1 MMARGSMF
9 ILLFQFLLFL
19 TCHAG
24 KEEAVFSNVKGKLKK
39 LKDIHLLPTNVFG
52 DEIGTVLLNCANEL
66 SIPINAV
73 VMTVLVLTSSF
84 MNATLVRGI
93 KSQYVS
99 MCMCVM
105 HIGPTSINKTGVTRM
120 FDYVFNRVRKA
131 LHAIV
136 HSTELDPEGNV
147 QRNNSI
153 FVMPT
158 RIPHSDSSSTMPA
171 FVSSIS
177 GEEGSVVAKNNDEG
191 KVLLNMFNKTAN
203 GVSGDVAIFLE
214 IVGGPS
220 HFADFTRANKCES
233 NEPRVNCLINIHVR
247 DAVDLYTNRPLCE
260 MGFPARFFA
269 IPVASNLK
277 KTDLNDYYC
286 NEDESNSE
294 YYNGVGGVCDLE
306 YTDNWSTGLNPLEA
320 LVKAVSVVAAKY
332 VVDTGTWNDDGC
344 FSGTIPSVNASC
356 RV

>member
-1 MMARGSMF
+1 MMARGCLF
-9 ILLFQFLLFL
+9 ILLFLFLLFL

-24 KEEAVFSNVKGKLKK
+24 KEEAIFSNVKGISKK
-39 LKDIHLLPTNVFG
+39 LKDIHLLPTSVFG

-136 HSTELDPEGNV
+136 HSSEKDPEGNV
-147 QRNNSI
+147 QRDNSI
-153 FVMPT
+153 YVMPT

-177 GEEGSVVAKNNDEG
+177 GKEGSVVAKNNDEG

-214 IVGGPS
+214 ILGGPPYFGDS
-220 HFADFTRANKCES
+220 TRANKCES
-233 NEPRVNCLINIHVR
+233 NEPRVNCLLNIHVR
-247 DAVDLYTNRPLCE
+247 DAVELFTNRQLCQ

-269 IPVASNLK
+269 IAVASNLK
-277 KTDLNDYYC
+277 KTDLDDYYC
-286 NEDESNSE
+286 DEGEFNSE
-294 YYNGVGGVCDLE
+294 LSYGVGDIGDFE
-306 YTDNWSTGLNPLEA
+306 YTDNWSTDLNPLEA
-320 LVKAVSVVAAKY
+320 LVKVVSVVAAKY
-332 VVDTGTWNDDGC
+332 LVDTGSWKDDRG
-344 FSGTIPSVNASC
+344 FSGTIPSVNI
-356 RV
+356 